1 MKKIILIGSTA
12 CGKTT
17 ILQRINGLEQKYKKT
32 QSIEVYNETIDTPG
46 EYLENRGLLKSLLVT
61 ALEAELVFFVQDA
74 SREIYCFSPGQ
85 SSAFPMQ
92 VAGIV
97 TKTDI
102 ASPEQVS
109 QAKELLE
116 LAGADPVFC
125 ISAVT
130 GEGMRELEDFLN
142 RDDPER

>member
-74 SREIYCFSPGQ
+74 SLSLIH
-85 SSAFPMQ
+85 
-92 VAGIV
+92 I
-97 TKTDI
+97 
-102 ASPEQVS
+102 
-109 QAKELLE
+109 
-116 LAGADPVFC
+116 
-125 ISAVT
+125 
-130 GEGMRELEDFLN
+130 
-142 RDDPER
+142 